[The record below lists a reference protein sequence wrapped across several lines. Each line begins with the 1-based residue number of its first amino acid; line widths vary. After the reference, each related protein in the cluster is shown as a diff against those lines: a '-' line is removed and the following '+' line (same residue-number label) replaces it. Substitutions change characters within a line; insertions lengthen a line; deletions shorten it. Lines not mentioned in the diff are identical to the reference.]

1 MADIVLNRSHS
12 FPLDV
17 AKSKMTKMVESF
29 KSKNPGFVDDVAWG
43 ADGCSA
49 SATGKMFDSRFKVT
63 ETTFG
68 VEVDLKGFAA
78 KMAKGMAQGRLEK
91 TVNEEFPA

>member
-1 MADIVLNRSHS
+1 MADIVLSRSHS

-17 AKSKMTKMVESF
+17 AKAKMTKMVESF
-29 KSKNPGFVDDVAWG
+29 KSKNPGFVDDVTWS

-49 SATGKMFDSRFKVT
+49 SATGKMFDSRFKVND
-63 ETTFG
+63 TTFG

-78 KMAKGMAQGRLEK
+78 KMAKGMAQTRLEK